1 LEEGKVFAAV
11 VPAGEADE
19 VLVVAGGDFGGRYGM
34 PRITQASMLAR
45 SGTRGSIADTNDGSF
60 RSTPAFGGGA
70 TRDRLVSA
78 NSGHPANYKH
88 RP

>member
-1 LEEGKVFAAV
+1 
-11 VPAGEADE
+11 
-19 VLVVAGGDFGGRYGM
+19 M

-70 TRDRLVSA
+70 TRDRLVS
-78 NSGHPANYKH
+78 GHFETLDSNNCAPVSCHTPPMQVAVNGTSIGSATH
-88 RP
+88 DN